1 MGEAV
6 ITLENGALYIALGP
20 EDFPGRKHL
29 MTHVNGETFR
39 FRSGG
44 AAFSLKFMMEDH
56 LLTFDLDLKQ
66 NENMGL
72 WRARK

>member
-6 ITLENGALYIALGP
+6 ITLEDGQLYITLGP
-20 EDFPGRKHL
+20 EDFPNRKHL

-44 AAFSLKFMMEDH
+44 SAFTMKFSMEDH
-56 LLTFDLDLKQ
+56 ILTFDLDLRQ

-72 WRARK
+72 WRALK